1 MTDIPKDAW
10 EESKRLSEPD
20 IHANIMKQSAR
31 QSLEQVLDKIEETDG
46 DHPLLTYVFLLDIE
60 DDDHKAQGHIN
71 AAGLPM
77 DRLDLASRYMN
88 EETYRIVDNF
98 CKANPEEDPKQLE
111 RGLALNYIKTIIEVF
126 DLKDPDIDLN
136 ALKEDLD
143 TQSILSKDPE

>member
-88 EETYRIVDNF
+88 EETYPVSYTHLTLPT
-98 CKANPEEDPKQLE
+98 KA
-111 RGLALNYIKTIIEVF
+111 
-126 DLKDPDIDLN
+126 
-136 ALKEDLD
+136 
-143 TQSILSKDPE
+143 